1 MLDFRMETFLVV
13 CKAMN
18 FTHAAE
24 ALHITQ
30 PAVSHHIHTLEEI
43 YGVRLFEYR
52 GKKLSLTRAGQ
63 ELRQAA
69 VTMKHDVQFLKER
82 LNRLSDG
89 ENALAFGATLT
100 IGEFVMPAP
109 LVSYIQGHPEAAVH
123 MEVADTDALLK
134 KLDDGEIDFAIVEG
148 FFPKSEYDFLVYS
161 RERYL
166 AVCSQDYAFVR
177 PVRCVEDLLEER
189 LLVRE
194 EGSGTR
200 RILETYLEGRNLTLS
215 DFRCC
220 VQANNIAVLK
230 SLARAGCGVTFLY
243 EAAVREELKDGSLR
257 EIPLEGFD
265 VVHDFTF
272 IWRKNSLFGAD
283 YKELFQAFT

>member
-109 LVSYIQGHPEAAVH
+109 LVS
-123 MEVADTDALLK
+123 
-134 KLDDGEIDFAIVEG
+134 
-148 FFPKSEYDFLVYS
+148 
-161 RERYL
+161 
-166 AVCSQDYAFVR
+166 
-177 PVRCVEDLLEER
+177 
-189 LLVRE
+189 
-194 EGSGTR
+194 
-200 RILETYLEGRNLTLS
+200 
-215 DFRCC
+215 
-220 VQANNIAVLK
+220 
-230 SLARAGCGVTFLY
+230 
-243 EAAVREELKDGSLR
+243 
-257 EIPLEGFD
+257 
-265 VVHDFTF
+265 
-272 IWRKNSLFGAD
+272 
-283 YKELFQAFT
+283 